1 MFQFAE
7 GEKLFLCSSVKIPW
21 LKIKIRRHP
30 FLLRIISISDGLDF
44 GFRIGRKLR
53 NPDMQRMT

>member
-1 MFQFAE
+1 MFPFAE

-21 LKIKIRRHP
+21 LKIRRHP

-53 NPDMQRMT
+53 NPDMQQMT